1 MEGGSAMV
9 VNEIAALVT
18 DATPYLMA
26 AAGAY
31 GTAVLVK
38 ARDQA
43 ADATVSLG
51 RRLLQR
57 VFGQTK
63 PDEPLPVSLAAFIAA
78 PGDPDVLGA
87 LRLAIRHSLE
97 ADTAMLAEFRQLLAG
112 ASVTTVTQHINAGS
126 DAFVAAVTCT
136 STASPADT

>member
-1 MEGGSAMV
+1 MV
-9 VNEIAALVT
+9 ANEITALVT
-18 DATPYLMA
+18 DATPYLTA

-43 ADATVSLG
+43 ADATVGLG

-57 VFGQTK
+57 VFGQKK
-63 PDEPLPVSLAAFIAA
+63 PGEPLPVPLAAFVGA

-87 LRLAIRHSLE
+87 VRLAIRQSLE

-112 ASVTTVTQHINAGS
+112 APASTVTQHINAAG
-126 DAFVAAVTCT
+126 DAFVAGRDMHINRP
-136 STASPADT
+136 AS

>member
-1 MEGGSAMV
+1 MV
-9 VNEIAALVT
+9 ANEIAALVT
-18 DATPYLMA
+18 DATPYLTA

-43 ADATVSLG
+43 AGATVGLG

-57 VFGQTK
+57 VFGQKK
-63 PDEPLPVSLAAFIAA
+63 PDEPLPAPLAAFVAA

-87 LRLAIRHSLE
+87 VRLAIRQCLE

-112 ASVTTVTQHINAGS
+112 APASTVTQHINAAG
-126 DAFVAAVTCT
+126 DAFVAGRDMHINRP
-136 STASPADT
+136 AS

>member
-1 MEGGSAMV
+1 MV
-9 VNEIAALVT
+9 ANEIATLVGE
-18 DATPYLMA
+18 ATPYLTA

-43 ADATVSLG
+43 ADATVGLG

-57 VFGQTK
+57 VFGQKK
-63 PDEPLPVSLAAFIAA
+63 PDEPLPVPLAAFVAA

-87 LRLAIRHSLE
+87 LRLAIRQSLE
-97 ADTAMLAEFRQLLAG
+97 ADTAMFAEFRQLLAEAP
-112 ASVTTVTQHINAGS
+112 ASTVTQHINAAR
-126 DAFVAAVTCT
+126 DAFVAGRDMHINRP
-136 STASPADT
+136 AS